1 MRQHETERVRGG
13 VMTKAMRRVT
23 QSTIMEAIGRFS
35 GPVIAG
41 LILLVLGKVWAMND
55 GFIKLEASMG
65 VLTAAVTSL
74 NSDRYTA
81 TEAGRVTKHLQD
93 QIDEIKKRPEQLVV
107 ERPRLT
113 VRAQVPARAK

>member
-1 MRQHETERVRGG
+1 MRRCEADRIRWGA
-13 VMTKAMRRVT
+13 MTKAIRRLT
-23 QSTIMEAIGRFS
+23 QSSVMEAIGRFS

-65 VLTAAVTSL
+65 VLTAAVTGLST
-74 NSDRYTA
+74 DRYTA
-81 TEAGRVTKHLQD
+81 TEANRTTKHLQD
-93 QIDEIKKRPEQLVV
+93 QIDEIKKRPEQVVV

-113 VRAQVPARAK
+113 VRAQVPARPK